1 MIQMNYF
8 TITLSFTPGKY
19 YSKILI
25 CNAMYCNAEGHV
37 KVIRY
42 YYDDIDSGPFAK
54 DIMRYCEIHAKK
66 IVGGDTVVKTVVLS

>member
-1 MIQMNYF
+1 
-8 TITLSFTPGKY
+8 
-19 YSKILI
+19 
-25 CNAMYCNAEGHV
+25 MYCNAEGHV